1 MKLSI
6 TVVNERYAVFD
17 PITGELLSLPN
28 VKPTE
33 GSYISIADDEVKG
46 IIEGKES
53 MNFYYVHYVKRTKT
67 YELRQRT
74 NHDIDSYF
82 VDDLIHELPAEAEN
96 PDITVTKNVKD
107 KSLALTRA
115 NQKEIKNYKRK

>member
-67 YELRQRT
+67 Y
-74 NHDIDSYF
+74 
-82 VDDLIHELPAEAEN
+82 
-96 PDITVTKNVKD
+96 
-107 KSLALTRA
+107 
-115 NQKEIKNYKRK
+115 